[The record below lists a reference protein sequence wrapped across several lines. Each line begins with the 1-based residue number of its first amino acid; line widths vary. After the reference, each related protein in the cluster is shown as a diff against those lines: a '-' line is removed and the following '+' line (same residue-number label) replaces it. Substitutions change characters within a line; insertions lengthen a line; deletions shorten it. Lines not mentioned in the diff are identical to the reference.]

1 MARHGAAPAH
11 PGAHAAPRSRA
22 APAGAARDPGVL
34 REDGDGDAAGTGRR
48 LRQRGAIA
56 PRSGFPRALLREPP
70 PRRPRA
76 NHLRG
81 QHAQGQRK
89 AQCHSARSRRRHRLP
104 DAGGRRSG
112 GDHGVDPPC
121 DRGSAGGGQ
130 RDLAPEGAQPL
141 AARHRA
147 VQGPVRCAQAPGPRR
162 RRRARDHGGLHG
174 QLGFSR
180 PGPARLW
187 LRALRA
193 RRRRVAADPRQRR
206 AHLRRERD
214 RRGALLHGAAAAD
227 GRGLMARARLAIRRG
242 GPRDVP
248 VILALIRG
256 LAEYERL
263 AHQVE
268 ATPARLKRH
277 GFGRR
282 PYFETLICRRGR
294 RPVGFALFFF
304 TYSTFLARPSLY
316 LEDLFVLPEE
326 RGKGAGKA
334 LLRALAKIAVARGCG
349 RMEWAVLDWNTPSIR
364 FYKALGAKL
373 RKEWVLT
380 RLTGPA
386 LRRLGR

>member
-1 MARHGAAPAH
+1 
-11 PGAHAAPRSRA
+11 
-22 APAGAARDPGVL
+22 
-34 REDGDGDAAGTGRR
+34 
-48 LRQRGAIA
+48 
-56 PRSGFPRALLREPP
+56 
-70 PRRPRA
+70 
-76 NHLRG
+76 
-81 QHAQGQRK
+81 
-89 AQCHSARSRRRHRLP
+89 
-104 DAGGRRSG
+104 
-112 GDHGVDPPC
+112 
-121 DRGSAGGGQ
+121 
-130 RDLAPEGAQPL
+130 
-141 AARHRA
+141 
-147 VQGPVRCAQAPGPRR
+147 
-162 RRRARDHGGLHG
+162 
-174 QLGFSR
+174 
-180 PGPARLW
+180 
-187 LRALRA
+187 
-193 RRRRVAADPRQRR
+193 
-206 AHLRRERD
+206 
-214 RRGALLHGAAAAD
+214 
-227 GRGLMARARLAIRRG
+227 MARARLAIRRG
-242 GPRDVP
+242 GPRDLP

-334 LLRALAKIAVARGCG
+334 LLRALARIAVARGCG

-364 FYKALGAKL
+364 FYKRLGAKL